1 MPTSRFEEPEAATV
15 VEVAE
20 ALRLGLPPAEVS
32 ALLVGAALH
41 DGDRTGV
48 QDLCLDLMAGADREV
63 AAVAATCLGHLAR
76 IHRELDV
83 DRVVPALTAALR
95 DPATAGRADD
105 ALDDLE
111 TYLPSTA
118 M

>member
-1 MPTSRFEEPEAATV
+1 MPTSRFEEPEAATA
-15 VEVAE
+15 VEVAQ
-20 ALRLGLPPAEVS
+20 ALQLGRPPAEVS

-41 DGDRTGV
+41 DGDRTAV
-48 QDLCLDLMAGADREV
+48 QDLCLDLMAGSDREV

-76 IHRELDV
+76 IHRVLDV

-118 M
+118 I